1 MSAPRTWLCPTEA
14 DRRRLLDMDLRIG
27 PTRRVV
33 MITLAGALLAAGP
46 WVGFW
51 TLIPLAVAA
60 AAFAIADHGIE
71 LSRYPEYRAAASWAV
86 SQGCIAISIALVGGP
101 DTPAVAWLVIP
112 AVTLAARFNRRGM
125 IAGLLYTAALMVA
138 VTVGVNPAHV
148 AAHPQLL
155 IFPLALLAGVVMLSS
170 VLMASDVEHR
180 NDAAHDP
187 LTGLLNRKALGP
199 VFEELAQHGE
209 ASTREVGMI
218 MADIDHFKRINDT
231 RGHAVGDAVLKEV
244 ADVLR
249 ACVRDG
255 DAVYRMGGEEFL
267 VLLPGTGLDGC
278 TAVAERIRHEVAAQ
292 RPAGIE
298 LSISLGVSVADA
310 VPVALDRALES
321 ADVAL
326 YSAKQQGR
334 DRVVVAEPAVAA

>member
-27 PTRRVV
+27 RTRRVV

-51 TLIPLAVAA
+51 TLIPLLVAA
-60 AAFAIADHGIE
+60 AAFAVADHGIE
-71 LSRYPEYRAAASWAV
+71 LSRYPEYRAAASWAI
-86 SQGCIAISIALVGGP
+86 SQACIAVSVALVGGP
-101 DTPAVAWLVIP
+101 ATPAVAWLAIP
-112 AVTLAARFNRRGM
+112 AATLAARFNRRGM

-138 VTVGVNPAHV
+138 VTVGVDPAEV
-148 AAHPQLL
+148 AARPQLL
-155 IFPLALLAGVVMLSS
+155 IFPLALLASVVMLSS

-199 VFEELAQHGE
+199 VFEELAHHGE
-209 ASTREVGMI
+209 TKSREVGMI

-244 ADVLR
+244 ADILQG
-249 ACVRDG
+249 CVRDG

-278 TAVAERIRHEVAAQ
+278 TIVAERIREDVATAQ
-292 RPAGIE
+292 PAGIE
-298 LSISLGVSVADA
+298 ISISLGVSVADA
-310 VPVALDRALES
+310 VPVALERALES

-334 DRVVVAEPAVAA
+334 DRVVVAEMAVAA